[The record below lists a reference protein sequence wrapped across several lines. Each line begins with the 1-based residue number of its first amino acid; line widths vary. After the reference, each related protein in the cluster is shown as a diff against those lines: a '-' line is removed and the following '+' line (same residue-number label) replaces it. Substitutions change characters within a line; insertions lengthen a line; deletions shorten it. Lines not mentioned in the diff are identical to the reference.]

1 MRGPMGKGES
11 VMKRTLKHDD
21 VVFMFSAS
29 DPSAYAKYGAT
40 VVAWGGPHSLK
51 DTGRLKEM
59 GIHTVSSIACQTAG
73 AHDLH
78 SNPDLLE
85 ATVRDFDGNPIA
97 IPGLE
102 HHAFQGTPFYYGC
115 TNHPTFRSFIRKK
128 LCEAMVGIPSGLHI
142 DSHLGAA
149 EPALHSGGC
158 FCDFCMRAFREH
170 LSTKTSPELLA
181 EAGIVSPKGFDFRK
195 YAKNLNVPG
204 DGDDA
209 GQSGNPLY
217 REFIDCQLARA
228 AENVASLGRIAE
240 EIVDS
245 PVTLSVN
252 ACLPQLE
259 HIVAAPLCTY
269 LIGEVEHSAAEG
281 IKNLINPVKAYRMAE
296 ALGRP
301 FAATASM
308 ADWAFVKDHNA
319 DQLVCMWIA
328 LAYAC
333 GQRFMVPNR
342 VRCFSKETGP
352 AWYCGPSSTFTPLYA
367 FIKKHAS
374 LLNDFFPVG
383 PLSVPECLPS
393 SFETHEKRQRFAHA
407 LEKGNPSPIQAGDGA
422 WVFPRC
428 RTDGL
433 NVAHVVN
440 IAYEAQ
446 TGKIKPQTGLTI
458 TLPESLYKRNFD
470 TATVYAYGCEPVK
483 APVTTIDGKM
493 SITLQELK
501 LWSIIAFEYWQ

>member
-1 MRGPMGKGES
+1 
-11 VMKRTLKHDD
+11 MKRTLKHDD

-59 GIHTVSSIACQTAG
+59 GIHTASSIACQTAG

-78 SNPDLLE
+78 DNPDLLE
-85 ATVRDFDGNPIA
+85 ATVRDLDGNPIA

-115 TNHPTFRSFIRKK
+115 TNHPTFRSFIRKR
-128 LCEAMVGIPSGLHI
+128 LCEAMVGNPSGLHI
-142 DSHLGAA
+142 DSHLGTA

-170 LSTKTSPELLA
+170 LSARTSPELLA
-181 EAGIVSPKGFDFRK
+181 DAGIVSPKGFDFRK
-195 YAKNLNVPG
+195 YAKNLNMPG
-204 DGDDA
+204 DGDNAD
-209 GQSGNPLY
+209 QSGNPLY
-217 REFIDCQLARA
+217 QEFIDCQLARA
-228 AENVASLGRIAE
+228 AENVASLGRISE

-269 LIGEVEHSAAEG
+269 LIGEVQHSAAEG

-308 ADWAFVKDHNA
+308 ADWAFVKDHSA
-319 DQLVCMWIA
+319 DQLVCLWIA

-342 VRCFSKETGP
+342 VRCFSREKGP
-352 AWYCGPSSTFTPLYA
+352 EWYCGPSATYAPLYA
-367 FIKKHAS
+367 FVKKHAA
-374 LLNDFFPVG
+374 LFNDFSPEG
-383 PLSVPECLPS
+383 PLSVPEDLPS
-393 SFETHEKRQRFAHA
+393 SFETHEKRQRFASA
-407 LEKGNPSPIQAGDGA
+407 LEKGNPAPIQAGDGA

-428 RTDGL
+428 RPDGL

-440 IAYEAQ
+440 IAYDNAQ
-446 TGKIKPQTGLTI
+446 KKIIPRRNLKI
-458 TLPESLYKRNFD
+458 SLPENLFNRNFD
-470 TATVYAYGCEPVK
+470 MATVHAFGRDAVKVPVESS
-483 APVTTIDGKM
+483 DGKI
-493 SITLQELK
+493 SVVLDEVS
-501 LWSIIAFEYWQ
+501 LWSIVAFEYWQ